1 MVPKNKSG
9 NIRQAVYLLE
19 ELKEHIPYSVLSS
32 VFALVVV
39 GLLTAVCSLIDIDRF
54 PKAAKSMF
62 HLFHPAHMLLS
73 ATATTAMFWKHERRL
88 FKAILIGFFGAVLLC
103 GVSDIIIPFLGG
115 RLLGASLEL
124 HICILEDPL
133 LVMPFLFIGIFTGIV
148 AAESI
153 PRATFFSHTAHVFVS
168 SIASVLY
175 LVAFGFVNWI
185 TLTGAVFVLVFLA
198 VVIPC
203 CLSDIVFPL
212 LLVKRSKQEFKSQ
225 T

>member
-1 MVPKNKSG
+1 MIHIFKD
-9 NIRQAVYLLE
+9 
-19 ELKEHIPYSVLSS
+19 LKEHIPYSVLSS

-39 GLLTAVCSLIDIDRF
+39 GLLTVICGLIDIDRF
-54 PKAAKSMF
+54 PEAAKSMF

-73 ATATTAMFWKHERRL
+73 ATATAAMFWKHERRL
-88 FKAILIGFFGAVLLC
+88 LKAILIGFFGAVLLC
-103 GVSDIIIPFLGG
+103 GASDILIPYLGG

-124 HICILEDPL
+124 HICIIKDPL

-175 LVAFGFVNWI
+175 LVAFGFINWI
-185 TLTGAVFVLVFLA
+185 ALTGAVFVLVFLA

-212 LLVKRSKQEFKSQ
+212 LLVKRPKQGGKSQ
-225 T
+225 TWN

>member
-1 MVPKNKSG
+1 MMQ
-9 NIRQAVYLLE
+9 IFE
-19 ELKEHIPYSVLSS
+19 ELKKHIPFSVISS
-32 VFALVVV
+32 VFALIVV
-39 GLLTAVCSLIDIDRF
+39 GLLTVVCDLINTDRLLEASRSL
-54 PKAAKSMF
+54 F

-88 FKAILIGFFGAVLLC
+88 LKAIFIGFLGAVLLC
-103 GVSDIIIPFLGG
+103 GTSDILIPYLGG
-115 RLLGASLEL
+115 SLLGASLEL
-124 HICILEDPL
+124 HICIIEDPL
-133 LVMPFLFIGIFTGIV
+133 LVMPFLLIGIFTGIL

-175 LVAFGFVNWI
+175 LVAYGLVDWI
-185 TLTGAVFVLVFLA
+185 ALAGAVFVLVFLA

-212 LLVKRSKQEFKSQ
+212 FLVKRPKKKI
-225 T
+225 TP